1 MKRYLYAITLLLLL
15 TACSTDTDIGYGDNE
30 GAANENIEVGYG
42 TNDRTP
48 APEAWI
54 MLDAAASS
62 FTVYAPA
69 AWVETPEQGIDSY
82 IGTISGDGVT
92 LRYDYGMYSG
102 EFSRSSEYNESEYD
116 VLNTAINGFEAVI
129 YTPKVAGKGNT
140 VLNVMSPRGEGNL
153 NLYGEN
159 LSAEQQEIVVEIF
172 KTVFFAQ

>member
-1 MKRYLYAITLLLLL
+1 MKKYLSAITLLLLL

-30 GAANENIEVGYG
+30 DAANENIEVGYG

-48 APEAWI
+48 APEGWKI
-54 MLDAAASS
+54 LDAYSL

-69 AWVETPEQGIDSY
+69 GWVETPEQGIDSY
-82 IGTISGDGVT
+82 IGTISGDAVT

-102 EFSRSSEYNESEYD
+102 EFSHNSEYNESEYD
-116 VLNTAINGFEAVI
+116 VLNTTINGFEAVI

-140 VLNVMSPRGEGNL
+140 VLNVMSPREEGNL